1 MLLNNHR
8 LTMIYVYIY
17 ESVLNGKEGLCAEI
31 WNRNWIIIL
40 VKDTVGYTCYI
51 HTFPI
56 FNTLECTIKKQ
67 PSSGTWYA
75 GCYYYMYHH
84 LYILFYSSKSFRCNV
99 LFYYQLPR
107 FLVSLA
113 NKFLQICVLF
123 SYSFPS
129 TFYFSLTSFL
139 ILSSL
144 SR

>member
-1 MLLNNHR
+1 M
-8 LTMIYVYIY
+8 YIY
-17 ESVLNGKEGLCAEI
+17 IYISVLNGKKGLCTKI
-31 WNRNWIIIL
+31 WNINWIIIL

-51 HTFPI
+51 HTFTI

-75 GCYYYMYHH
+75 GCYHYMYHY
-84 LYILFYSSKSFRCNV
+84 LYILFYSSESFRCNV
-99 LFYYQLPR
+99 LFYYQLLR

-123 SYSFPS
+123 SYNFPS

>member
-1 MLLNNHR
+1 MCRNMKQKLNYHPCQRHGRIHMLHTYFSNFQ
-8 LTMIYVYIY
+8 YVGMY
-17 ESVLNGKEGLCAEI
+17 NKKA
-31 WNRNWIIIL
+31 
-40 VKDTVGYTCYI
+40 
-51 HTFPI
+51 TFVR
-56 FNTLECTIKKQ
+56 
-67 PSSGTWYA
+67 
-75 GCYYYMYHH
+75 H
-84 LYILFYSSKSFRCNV
+84 LICWLLLLHVPLSLHSFYSSESFRCNV

-144 SR
+144 SRQICYYYVRVFLYLFV

>member
-1 MLLNNHR
+1 MR
-8 LTMIYVYIY
+8 CIYIY
-17 ESVLNGKEGLCAEI
+17 IYIFIHIGIERIRGPCTKM
-31 WNRNWIIIL
+31 WNVNWIIIL

-51 HTFPI
+51 HIFNI

-67 PSSGTWYA
+67 PLLCIWYA
-75 GCYYYMYHH
+75 GCTT
-84 LYILFYSSKSFRCNV
+84 IFTFSFTHRNRLDVMC
-99 LFYYQLPR
+99 FIYFQLPR

-129 TFYFSLTSFL
+129 TFYFSLTIFL